1 MDPDA
6 AVNDNQA
13 LPDAQPEA
21 QLFPHNDLQCPVLA
35 PMVYVAVVKPF
46 KTKMAEQQK
55 TIEELEKKNRELTL
69 LNPLNLWKRVESD
82 DPETMES
89 TGRRKSFSENAT
101 DIEKV
106 TPPPPHP
113 RRRCDCGV
121 NLNCSFLGYDEL
133 KRENGGLRLESEER
147 TRLTTDQAQQL
158 RQMENA
164 HQINLDRIAT
174 QHAETLRIKEE
185 ANLATLAQKEQL
197 INALRRSGE
206 QLEISHGAQESRWGE
221 ERNGLQSQLQEKQ
234 AMMDALVET
243 NNGLMEEIK
252 ELQEEKNVLKNEF
265 IEELMRAENKYL
277 ESKRETEA
285 AINEGKQM
293 HSLQIGCALTA
304 AVYQNRASITE
315 WSAFEKI
322 LGDLSGT
329 ILSSLKCQI
338 PDLQKALDL
347 SRQMKDKYQESLQEK
362 LEDQKKRRENA
373 HGKTAEVD
381 GVQGSLA
388 ETKAVKPL
396 PLLSKNEEEEAAQK
410 PKPSRKRG
418 AENELVTFGRKVK
431 SL

>member
-21 QLFPHNDLQCPVLA
+21 QLFPHNDLQCHVLT

-101 DIEKV
+101 DMYSSLL
-106 TPPPPHP
+106 TMMQ
-113 RRRCDCGV
+113 R
-121 NLNCSFLGYDEL
+121 YDEL

-185 ANLATLAQKEQL
+185 ANLATLAQKKQL

-206 QLEISHGAQESRWGE
+206 QLETSHGAQESRWGE

-381 GVQGSLA
+381 GVQGSSA